1 MEQAHPAGI
10 YRHYKGNIYEVLTV
24 ARHSETLEEMV
35 IYRSVTDGKC
45 WARPLSMWNETVKTE
60 TGTVPRFAYLS
71 EAEPRKA

>member
-1 MEQAHPAGI
+1 MEQAHPAGL

-45 WARPLSMWNETVKTE
+45 WARPLSMWNEHVKT
-60 TGTVPRFAYLS
+60 GNGIVLRFAPI
-71 EAEPRKA
+71 ENAN